1 MVAWD
6 RAKIGVGRNSGNM
19 RSFGSAFNPF
29 RAGNERTRC
38 TTDRMERFFIGTWRK
53 NNNENRMSGWISYG
67 YPVLRKDVLRAKNQ
81 LLQLEL

>member
-19 RSFGSAFNPF
+19 RSFGCAFNPF
-29 RAGNERTRC
+29 RAGNERTRG
-38 TTDRMERFFIGTWRK
+38 TTDRMDRFFIGTWRK
-53 NNNENRMSGWISYG
+53 NNIETRMSGWISYG

>member
-1 MVAWD
+1 MD
-6 RAKIGVGRNSGNM
+6 
-19 RSFGSAFNPF
+19 
-29 RAGNERTRC
+29 
-38 TTDRMERFFIGTWRK
+38 RFFIGTWRK